1 MDVHRQRAAKVVPPS
16 LAGDGDGVAPEPL
29 APEVVADEPSELDP
43 SELATLAANLT
54 IDSRGGAEK
63 AQTADQPVP
72 GVVANILFPPVP
84 PPTTTAP
91 VTAAAATATQL
102 DEARSGSTALSPP
115 RQKAPLHELLENV
128 DHADACGNTP
138 PRDASPTPATPETP
152 TLATIK
158 EHVQDAPT
166 ETVGK
171 TAARDALNEKVETE
185 ARVRVEAQVLDLEK
199 TMKKLRAELKR
210 KQQARA
216 DEADSS
222 RAEIEAILDQQQ
234 TALADVDARAADRLA
249 RCEAEAENRV
259 ARAEATIRDVE
270 QKARHWTMT
279 AEEHCKAM
287 EAKAEDHVARCE
299 AEAEKRVA
307 DVEQRARA
315 WIMAVETGY
324 KDRVRAAAEQFKAEN
339 SAILSRLEAMEKQLQ
354 GRGGAGGAVP
364 LGDSNSK
371 LNSSA

>member
-1 MDVHRQRAAKVVPPS
+1 VPPS

-29 APEVVADEPSELDP
+29 TPEAVADEPSEQGL
-43 SELATLAANLT
+43 
-54 IDSRGGAEK
+54 
-63 AQTADQPVP
+63 
-72 GVVANILFPPVP
+72 
-84 PPTTTAP
+84 

-102 DEARSGSTALSPP
+102 DEARPGSTALSPP
-115 RQKAPLHELLENV
+115 RQKAPLHELLDNV
-128 DHADACGNTP
+128 DHADARGNTP
-138 PRDASPTPATPETP
+138 PRDASPTPATSKTA
-152 TLATIK
+152 TLATIT
-158 EHVQDAPT
+158 ELVQDAPT
-166 ETVGK
+166 ETVGEM
-171 TAARDALNEKVETE
+171 AAGDALDDEVEIEAPVRAESTE
-185 ARVRVEAQVLDLEK
+185 LDDLRKAVR
-199 TMKKLRAELKR
+199 KLRRELTTKNR
-210 KQQARA
+210 ERA
-216 DEADSS
+216 DEAEHH

-234 TALADVDARAADRLA
+234 EALANVDARAADRLA

-279 AEEHCKAM
+279 AEKHCKAM

-307 DVEQRARA
+307 RAEAAIADVEQRARA
-315 WIMAVETGY
+315 WIVSVETGY

-371 LNSSA
+371 LKSPA

>member
-1 MDVHRQRAAKVVPPS
+1 MPPS

-29 APEVVADEPSELDP
+29 TPEAVADEPSELDP

-72 GVVANILFPPVP
+72 AVAANIIDPFSPVP
-84 PPTTTAP
+84 QPTTTAP

-138 PRDASPTPATPETP
+138 PRDASPTPATPETL

-158 EHVQDAPT
+158 EHVQGAPT

-171 TAARDALNEKVETE
+171 TAARDALDEKVETE
-185 ARVRVEAQVLDLEK
+185 ARVRAEAQLLDLEK
-199 TMKKLRAELKR
+199 TMKKLSAELKR
-210 KQQARA
+210 EQRVRA

-234 TALADVDARAADRLA
+234 NALADVDARAADRLA

-315 WIMAVETGY
+315 WIVAVETGY

-371 LNSSA
+371 LKSPA

>member
-1 MDVHRQRAAKVVPPS
+1 MPPS

-29 APEVVADEPSELDP
+29 TPEAVADEPSELDP

-72 GVVANILFPPVP
+72 GVAANIIDPFSPVP
-84 PPTTTAP
+84 QPTTTAP
-91 VTAAAATATQL
+91 VTAAAATATL
-102 DEARSGSTALSPP
+102 DGPGPGSTALSPP
-115 RQKAPLHELLENV
+115 RQKAPLHELLKNV
-128 DHADACGNTP
+128 DHADARGNTP
-138 PRDASPTPATPETP
+138 PRDASPTPATAETS

-171 TAARDALNEKVETE
+171 TAARDALDEKVETE
-185 ARVRVEAQVLDLEK
+185 ARVRAEAQILDLEK
-199 TMKKLRAELKR
+199 TMKKLSAELKR
-210 KQQARA
+210 EQRVRA

-234 TALADVDARAADRLA
+234 NALADVEARAADRLA

-315 WIMAVETGY
+315 WIVAVETGY

>member
-29 APEVVADEPSELDP
+29 TPEAVADEPSEQGL
-43 SELATLAANLT
+43 
-54 IDSRGGAEK
+54 
-63 AQTADQPVP
+63 
-72 GVVANILFPPVP
+72 
-84 PPTTTAP
+84 
-91 VTAAAATATQL
+91 VTAATATATL
-102 DEARSGSTALSPP
+102 DGPGPGSTALSPP

-138 PRDASPTPATPETP
+138 PRDASPTPATPETL

-158 EHVQDAPT
+158 EHVQGAPT

-171 TAARDALNEKVETE
+171 TAARDALDEKVETE
-185 ARVRVEAQVLDLEK
+185 ARVRAEAQLLDLEK

-210 KQQARA
+210 EQQARA

-234 TALADVDARAADRLA
+234 NALADVEARAADRLA

-279 AEEHCKAM
+279 AEEHCKAT
-287 EAKAEDHVARCE
+287 EAKAEDRVARCE

-307 DVEQRARA
+307 RAEAAIADVEQRARA
-315 WIMAVETGY
+315 WIVAVETGY

-371 LNSSA
+371 LKSPA